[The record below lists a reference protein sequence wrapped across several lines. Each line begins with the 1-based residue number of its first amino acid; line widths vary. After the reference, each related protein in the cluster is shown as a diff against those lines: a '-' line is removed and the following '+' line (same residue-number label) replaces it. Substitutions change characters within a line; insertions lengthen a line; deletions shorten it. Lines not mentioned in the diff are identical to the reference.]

1 MDGPAS
7 RIAKRLSALRG
18 CWTGDSLGYRVD
30 SNGMKQKGSV
40 KELSDGPKDLRKR
53 WTNGDEKKYDKS
65 NFREVF
71 AKLFTG
77 ELGITF

>member
-1 MDGPAS
+1 
-7 RIAKRLSALRG
+7 
-18 CWTGDSLGYRVD
+18 
-30 SNGMKQKGSV
+30 MKQKGSV
-40 KELSDGPKDLRKR
+40 KELSDGPKDLRER
-53 WTNGDEKKYDKS
+53 WTNGDEKKYDKT

>member
-1 MDGPAS
+1 
-7 RIAKRLSALRG
+7 
-18 CWTGDSLGYRVD
+18 
-30 SNGMKQKGSV
+30 MKQKGRV
-40 KELSDGPKDLRKR
+40 KELADGPKDLRKR
-53 WTNGDEKKYDKS
+53 VTNGDEKKYDKS